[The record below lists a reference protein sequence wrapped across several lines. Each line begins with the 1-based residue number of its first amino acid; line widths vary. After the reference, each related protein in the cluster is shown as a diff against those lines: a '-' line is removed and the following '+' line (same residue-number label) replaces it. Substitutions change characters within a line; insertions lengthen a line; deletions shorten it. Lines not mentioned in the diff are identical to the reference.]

1 MKLLRMTATFGSLE
15 NRTLELEPGL
25 NILSSPNESGKSTWA
40 SFLLAMFY
48 GVNTSERRSR
58 GVLPMKEKYRPWSGK
73 PMSGR
78 IELEWNG
85 RNITVERSTEG
96 RIPLGRF
103 SAYDTDTGAAIPEL
117 TAESCGR
124 VLLGAE
130 QSVFARS
137 AFIGQSAMAVT
148 ADAGLER
155 RLHSLVTTGEE
166 SVSYADTEERLR
178 TWKNHVRHNQTGY
191 LPETEAALSS
201 VTGKLAQIRMTHR
214 EDLQL
219 LESRTRLEKRQ
230 EELLRIEDSLRQSDC
245 AARFARLRQAERTA
259 EDARQAE
266 KRAEQ
271 AAAKLPSPEQ
281 LRELSR
287 SLDRQDA
294 AEAVFRTRPEPTAP
308 RRPEPPAPLRGLD
321 GDAARRRGAED
332 AERVEAL
339 QTLKKQSPALFLLA
353 AALLLTAAAV
363 FFLLPKKIFFLL
375 PAFLSLSALIWA
387 ILRRKNTIKQNEAR
401 LAEAEALCQSYLVR
415 SADALRQQ
423 SDDYADALI
432 YYQQDV
438 RTYEHSLQERQAEA
452 EHLCAEGEALLTP
465 VRAFASNIYT
475 RADARHAIENA
486 AGVHRALAEAAQ
498 NRQYAAQA
506 LAAAEADTAGLS
518 ELPPPEK
525 SYTGLY
531 TAEAVRTELEQTRK
545 TLERLNRTLLLHE
558 GEVASLGDP
567 AELEARSELLTERL
581 EALDRRNEALT
592 LALDT
597 LKSVH
602 TELQS
607 RFSPQIAG
615 QAGKLLAEM
624 TDSRYDTLR
633 MQEDFSLS
641 ARESGGDVL
650 HSLTQL
656 SGGTADQV
664 YLALRLA
671 ICRLALCPDAPLVL
685 DDALVYFDDVR
696 LAAVLRMLRR
706 EAQTRQILLFTCQSR
721 ERNLLEKEDNTDGTE
736 TLS

>member
-15 NRTLELEPGL
+15 NRTLELRPGL

-40 SFLLAMFY
+40 AFLLAMFY
-48 GVNTSERRSR
+48 GVDTSERRSR
-58 GVLPMKEKYRPWSGK
+58 GLLPIKEKYRPWSGK

-85 RNITVERSTEG
+85 RNITIERSTEG

-124 VLLGAE
+124 LLLGAE

-166 SVSYADTEERLR
+166 SVSYADTESTLR

-191 LPETEAALSS
+191 LPETETALSS
-201 VTGKLAQIRMTHR
+201 VTGKLAQIRITHR
-214 EDLQL
+214 DDLQL

-230 EELLRIEDSLRQSDC
+230 AELLRIEDSLRQSDC
-245 AARFARLRQAERTA
+245 AARFARLHQAEKAA
-259 EDARQAE
+259 EDA
-266 KRAEQ
+266 KRAEMRAEQ
-271 AAAKLPSPEQ
+271 DAAPLPSPEQ

-294 AEAVFRTRPEPTAP
+294 AEAVLRTRPEPAAP
-308 RRPEPPAPLRGLD
+308 RRPDPPAPLRGLD
-321 GDAARRRGAED
+321 ADDARRRGAED
-332 AERVEAL
+332 ADRVQTL
-339 QTLKKQSPALFLLA
+339 QTPKKQSPVLFLLA

-363 FFLLPKKIFFLL
+363 FFLLPKKLYFLI
-375 PAFLSLSALIWA
+375 PALLSLAALIWA
-387 ILRRKNTIKQNEAR
+387 ILRRKNTKKQNEAR
-401 LAEAEALCQSYLVR
+401 LAEANALCGSYLVG

-423 SDDYADALI
+423 SGDYADALI
-432 YYQQDV
+432 YYQQDL
-438 RTYEHSLQERQAEA
+438 RAYEHTLQERQTETDR
-452 EHLCAEGEALLTP
+452 LRAEGEALLTP
-465 VRAFASNIYT
+465 VRAFASDIYT
-475 RADARHAIENA
+475 RTDARRAIENA
-486 AGVHRALAEAAQ
+486 AEAHQ
-498 NRQYAAQA
+498 S
-506 LAAAEADTAGLS
+506 LAAAVQNRRYAEQSLAAAQADTAGLS

-525 SYTGLY
+525 NYIGLY
-531 TAEAVRTELEQTRK
+531 TAEAVRSELEQTRE
-545 TLERLNRTLLLHE
+545 TLRRLNKTLLLHQ
-558 GEVASLGDP
+558 GEVAALGDP
-567 AELEARSELLTERL
+567 AELEARLQLLTERRD
-581 EALDRRNEALT
+581 ALNRRNDALT

-597 LKSVH
+597 LKNVH

-656 SGGTADQV
+656 SGGTADQI

-671 ICRLALCPDAPLVL
+671 ICRLALCQDAPLVL

-706 EAQTRQILLFTCQSR
+706 EAQTRQILLFTCQTR
-721 ERNLLEKEDNTDGTE
+721 EQNLLEKEDNTDGSE